1 MATNVRAPLPAR
13 WRRGEALRSTTA
25 RADPAALTELFRCH
39 YQELYR
45 YCRSIVHHDED
56 ARDALQSALT
66 KAWSALER
74 EERDFEVRPWLF
86 RIAHNEA
93 VSVLRARRWS
103 QQRELVTT
111 PEMGEDSLARTVE
124 DRARLRQLQDDLADL
139 PERQRSALVLREL
152 SGLGHEEIA
161 KVIGGTTGAAKQTI
175 FEARRALLD
184 CAEGRDMGCEEV
196 QRTLSDGDGRVVGS
210 RRIRGHLRTCAVCS
224 AFGAA
229 IDRRSADLAVLCP
242 PMPAVVG
249 AALLA
254 KGLAAAGSGA
264 LPGAAGQTGA
274 AGLGAGAAGSASS
287 AGSAAVGLASGVAAK
302 AAAVIVVAAAVG
314 GTVAVGGLPHH
325 DRPGAEH
332 VRSAPAGVLPRPGR
346 VVVDPSTVRVGA
358 ARRATGLD
366 VHGASRLGSPQRG
379 ADPTA
384 AASSHGNVGTP
395 SASAAEAAGDSGV
408 RARGVPSTGGG
419 TRGASGKPAEAHGR
433 PGTARAPAVSR
444 RSSPAP
450 ATKPKHAPSPS
461 RRPKVVPKHGGGTSP
476 ASPPPPG
483 ARRRGSGRREGAAL
497 RSRGILRRSPLTSAA
512 PVR

>member
-45 YCRSIVHHDED
+45 YCRSIAHHDED
-56 ARDALQSALT
+56 ARDALQAALT

-103 QQRELVTT
+103 QQRELGTS
-111 PEMGEDSLARTVE
+111 PEIGEDSLARTVE
-124 DRARLRQLQDDLADL
+124 DRARIRQLQDDLGDL

-210 RRIRGHLRTCAVCS
+210 RRIRGHLRNCAVCS

-242 PMPAVVG
+242 PLPAVVG

-264 LPGAAGQTGA
+264 LPGAAGGTGA
-274 AGLGAGAAGSASS
+274 AGLGAVAAGSASS
-287 AGSAAVGLASGVAAK
+287 AGSAAVGFASGMAAK
-302 AAAVIVVAAAVG
+302 AAAVMVVAVAAG
-314 GTVAVGGLPHH
+314 GTVAVRGLAHH

-332 VRSAPAGVLPRPGR
+332 VRSAPARGLPRSGR
-346 VVVDPSTVRVGA
+346 VVLAPSSVGIGA
-358 ARRATGLD
+358 ARHAPDPGAPAG
-366 VHGASRLGSPQRG
+366 HGVRRG
-379 ADPTA
+379 RRETAEPRA
-384 AASSHGNVGTP
+384 AASGGHVGAS
-395 SASAAEAAGDSGV
+395 SAPAAGAAGARGV
-408 RARGVPSTGGG
+408 RARGAPSTGRG
-419 TRGASGKPAEAHGR
+419 TRGGSEKAAAKAHG
-433 PGTARAPAVSR
+433 PGTARGPAASR

-450 ATKPKHAPSPS
+450 ATKPKRVPSPS
-461 RRPKVVPKHGGGTSP
+461 RRPKVVPKHGGGTSSAP
-476 ASPPPPG
+476 PPPPG
-483 ARRRGSGRREGAAL
+483 RGGTGQGAGKGQPSSGHG
-497 RSRGILRRSPLTSAA
+497 GSAGDR
-512 PVR
+512 P

>member
-56 ARDALQSALT
+56 ARDALQAALT

-103 QQRELVTT
+103 QQRELGTS
-111 PEMGEDSLARTVE
+111 PEIGEDSLARTVE
-124 DRARLRQLQDDLADL
+124 DRARIRQLQDDLGDL

-210 RRIRGHLRTCAVCS
+210 RRIRGHLRNCAVCS

-242 PMPAVVG
+242 PLPAVVG

-264 LPGAAGQTGA
+264 LPGAAGGTGA
-274 AGLGAGAAGSASS
+274 AGLGAVAAGSASS
-287 AGSAAVGLASGVAAK
+287 AGSAAVGFASGMAAK
-302 AAAVIVVAAAVG
+302 AAAVMVVAVAAG
-314 GTVAVGGLPHH
+314 GTVAVRGLAHH

-332 VRSAPAGVLPRPGR
+332 VRSAPARVLPGAGR
-346 VVVDPSTVRVGA
+346 VVVDPSTGRVGA
-358 ARRATGLD
+358 ARRPPDSGVPGA
-366 VHGASRLGSPQRG
+366 HGGRRRRRG
-379 ADPTA
+379 IADPTA
-384 AASSHGNVGTP
+384 AASSHGNVGAP
-395 SASAAEAAGDSGV
+395 PAAEAAADRGV
-408 RARGVPSTGGG
+408 RARGVPSSGGSTG
-419 TRGASGKPAEAHGR
+419 GASGKAAAKAHGL
-433 PGTARAPAVSR
+433 GTARGPAASR

-450 ATKPKHAPSPS
+450 ATKPNRVPSPS
-461 RRPKVVPKHGGGTSP
+461 RRPKVVPKHGGGTSSAP
-476 ASPPPPG
+476 PPPPG
-483 ARRRGSGRREGAAL
+483 RGGTGQGAGKGQPSSGHG
-497 RSRGILRRSPLTSAA
+497 GSAGDR
-512 PVR
+512 P